1 MHQEEVSSLFNP
13 LRKTSPKDWLYP
25 KKYFQPEYTLRWN
38 LSILTGL
45 VRGFY
50 FFCSLYQFR
59 ANKAP
64 NYVNF
69 GLTNWIFL
77 ITYAFDSVCG

>member
-25 KKYFQPEYTLRWN
+25 KKYFQPEFTLRWN
-38 LSILTGL
+38 LSILIGL

-50 FFCSLYQFR
+50 FFFVLFTS
-59 ANKAP
+59 
-64 NYVNF
+64 F
-69 GLTNWIFL
+69 GQIKLPSMSIL
-77 ITYAFDSVCG
+77 A